1 MSKKLALLVI
11 FALLLAGCGPT
22 GSPPTKVENPEV
34 PSPSAPNTKLEDFIV
49 GETIKTGDLELIVY
63 DVTFTN
69 GDGLFK
75 PDAGYQYALV
85 HIALKNT
92 GKSTIGISSML
103 MFELRDK
110 NGVSYDESFTSGSI
124 VSSTIGG
131 ILFPQKVMRGELCF
145 EVPKNMTEFELQ
157 VNPDVFGTKNV
168 FSIKLNEFKEGYEDI
183 VLPKSMQSES
193 EFEIGD
199 VIKVNTVEYIVH
211 GIKKSMGKQYFGPKE
226 GYEYII
232 IDVSIT
238 NKDTK
243 TQSISSLLMYD
254 LRDQTGLK
262 MNDSIG
268 ASMAT
273 NGSLSGDIMPSKA
286 LRGEVAFE
294 VPIGSTGL
302 EFIIEPNAFNHD
314 TAFIVRIN

>member
-1 MSKKLALLVI
+1 MSRKLALLVI

-22 GSPPTKVENPEV
+22 SSPPTKVENPEI

-49 GETIKTGDLELIVY
+49 GDTIKAGDLELIVY
-63 DVTFTN
+63 DVTFTD
-69 GDGLFK
+69 GDGMFK

-85 HIALKNT
+85 HIVLKNA
-92 GKSTIGISSML
+92 GKKTIGISSML

-124 VSSTIGG
+124 ATSTIGG
-131 ILFPQKVMRGELCF
+131 ILFSQKVMRGELCF
-145 EVPKNMTEFELQ
+145 EVPKNITEFELQ

-168 FSIKLNEFKEGYEDI
+168 FNINLNEFKEGYEDI
-183 VLPKSMQSES
+183 ALPESMQSGN
-193 EFEIGD
+193 EFQIGD
-199 VIKVNTVEYIVH
+199 VIKVNTVEYTVH

-226 GYEYII
+226 GNEYIL

-262 MNDSIG
+262 MNDSMG

-273 NGSLSGDIMPSKA
+273 TGSLSGDIMPGKV

-294 VPIGSTGL
+294 VPVGSTGL